1 MRFVGAAAICVIA
14 LCGIDAYWFG
24 GTYFEAVRGIADQIK
39 HHFWL
44 FEVTSVSVRIRR
56 HNQARRH
63 IIPKCRFGA

>member
-39 HHFWL
+39 HHF
-44 FEVTSVSVRIRR
+44 
-56 HNQARRH
+56 
-63 IIPKCRFGA
+63 